1 MTQQVVDI
9 VSVFGESN
17 ETDTACEHDA
27 MVLNL
32 ERTRERVENFLRDGL
47 SVADVNCGL
56 QNDHE
61 FVSADT
67 RDRVG
72 SPDAGPQTICRSVQQ
87 VITYRMTASVIGH
100 FEPIKVKVENM
111 NRVIEAAGTR

>member
-17 ETDTACEHDA
+17 ETDTACEHNA
-27 MVLNL
+27 MILNL
-32 ERTRERVENFLRDGL
+32 EWLRERVENFLRDDL
-47 SVADVNCGL
+47 SVVDVSRGL

-61 FVSADT
+61 FVSADA
-67 RDRVG
+67 RDRIG
-72 SPDAGPQTICRSVQQ
+72 SPDAGPQPICRSVQQ
-87 VITYRMTASVIGH
+87 VIAYRMTASVIGH
-100 FEPIKVKVENM
+100 FKPIKIKVEDM